1 MSDQY
6 MNRTIDLL
14 GLADVERWGVV
25 RTLRP
30 QSVAEHS
37 FAVAVIALEILDLLP
52 VMEGVDRG
60 IVLEWALAHDAPETF
75 TGDISGRFKNENPAV
90 RDSVLMAEIDNFP
103 WHFRL
108 HDRAGEK
115 VHAIIKLADRI
126 EAYAFIRDWGHGARA
141 DDVKQELW
149 MKIDGATAH
158 LAEIIQQPH
167 VSVTAVMRQIRD
179 HSTSEYNCIQ
189 MRRHRAKI

>member
-90 RDSVLMAEIDNFP
+90 RDSVLMAE
-103 WHFRL
+103 
-108 HDRAGEK
+108 K